1 MKTLRSWLG
10 TTTPASYVHRH
21 AEGEITDGSLYAWSL
36 VTATTG
42 SRWLRPVR

>member
-1 MKTLRSWLG
+1 MKNLRHWLVV
-10 TTTPASYVHRH
+10 TTPASYVHRQ
-21 AEGEITDGSLYAWSL
+21 AEGTITDRSLYAWSL